1 MSGGSGVAF
10 PAQSGSK
17 SPSESTDKLVQACA
31 SNSLPEEERP
41 PGADRQPRRE
51 RVRKKTQRQRQGS
64 WLQRLWWRRNT
75 RLGILSLGVSGGLA
89 WFFAPAWQ
97 GTRGA
102 SPRPSLEAVRTLPGD
117 GGTGTQVISAFIE
130 DPWRSQS
137 ALLLWR
143 ERPGALLVL
152 QGNAEY
158 QAITYKHL
166 RDRQLWPQ
174 DTSKLLRL
182 VPGCDTVGQVTA
194 LARQLE
200 RRPGPGH
207 LTFVTAETHMA
218 RTLAIARIVYAGTGW
233 QVDGSDAETG
243 DLRPEAQWRLWRDQ
257 LRASLWR
264 LTGWDGRLDGNDCT

>member
-1 MSGGSGVAF
+1 MSEESGTTGQGRNRRRQRVRRKAPRRIEGS
-10 PAQSGSK
+10 P
-17 SPSESTDKLVQACA
+17 L
-31 SNSLPEEERP
+31 ERLW
-41 PGADRQPRRE
+41 ADRRA
-51 RVRKKTQRQRQGS
+51 
-64 WLQRLWWRRNT
+64 
-75 RLGILSLGVSGGLA
+75 RLGAVTLASATMVA
-89 WFFAPAWQ
+89 WFFAPALQ
-97 GTRGA
+97 GTRGTA
-102 SPRPSLEAVRTLPGD
+102 PRPSREAVKSVNPSTGA
-117 GGTGTQVISAFIE
+117 GTQVISAFIE

-143 ERPGALLVL
+143 ERPGAYLVL

-158 QAITYKHL
+158 QAITYNHL
-166 RDRQLWPQ
+166 KDRQLWPQ

-182 VPGCDTVGQVTA
+182 LRGCDTVGQVTA

-200 RRPGPGH
+200 SRPGPGH

-243 DLRPEAQWRLWRDQ
+243 DLRPESQLRLWRDQ

-264 LTGWDGRLDGNDCT
+264 LTGWDGRLDGNDCV

>member
-1 MSGGSGVAF
+1 MGLAGVAM
-10 PAQSGSK
+10 
-17 SPSESTDKLVQACA
+17 V
-31 SNSLPEEERP
+31 
-41 PGADRQPRRE
+41 
-51 RVRKKTQRQRQGS
+51 V
-64 WLQRLWWRRNT
+64 
-75 RLGILSLGVSGGLA
+75 

-97 GTRGA
+97 GTRRSTPQPKKDAITAPRTGVGA
-102 SPRPSLEAVRTLPGD
+102 
-117 GGTGTQVISAFIE
+117 GTQVITAFIE
-130 DPWRSQS
+130 DPWRSQT

-158 QAITYKHL
+158 QAITYNHL
-166 RDRQLWPQ
+166 RNRRLWPQ

-200 RRPGPGH
+200 SRPGPGH

-243 DLRPEAQWRLWRDQ
+243 DLRPESQLRLWRDQ

-264 LTGWDGRLDGNDCT
+264 LTGWDGRLDGNACI